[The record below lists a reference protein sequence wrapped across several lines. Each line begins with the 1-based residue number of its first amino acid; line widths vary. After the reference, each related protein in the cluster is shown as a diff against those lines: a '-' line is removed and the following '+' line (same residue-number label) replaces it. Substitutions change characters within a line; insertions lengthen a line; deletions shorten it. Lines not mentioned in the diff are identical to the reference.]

1 VNFNLRLAHDRN
13 DKQNYEDEANHY
25 GQSVYHGRLF
35 VQPWVEVYDGTR
47 DFLVRF
53 GPRVH
58 PGANDLMQNNRCDAA
73 RRVDTHGGPVCHIS
87 DTNHCVVA

>member
-1 VNFNLRLAHDRN
+1 MNFNLRLAHDRN

-58 PGANDLMQNNRCDAA
+58 PGANDLMQNNRCERGAA
-73 RRVDTHGGPVCHIS
+73 CRYARWSCLPYKRH
-87 DTNHCVVA
+87 